1 VNRLTKHISL
11 VLISSSLILHGC
23 HSEPTDE
30 EKKGENAP
38 SVTPGTAGSGSHYY
52 HSGPHFFHTGGYRSG
67 TSVSSGSS
75 RSGSSTGTHSSAGS
89 SSRGGFGGSAHGIA
103 S

>member
-1 VNRLTKHISL
+1 MNRLTKHISL

-23 HSEPTDE
+23 HSEPIDD
-30 EKKGENAP
+30 EKKDENAR
-38 SVTPGTAGSGSHYY
+38 SVAPGTTGSGGHY
-52 HSGPHFFHTGGYRSG
+52 HRSGPHFFHSGGYRSG

-75 RSGSSTGTHSSAGS
+75 RPGSSTGTRSSAGS
-89 SSRGGFGGSAHGIA
+89 SARGGFGGSAHGIA